1 MKKLILITL
10 IATAALVAFRGNPI
24 RHIHGIV
31 YAKDDGLPVPGATVK
46 VKGTYTGTM
55 TNNLGK
61 YSIDAPDGSTLTF
74 SMVGYQSKTV
84 AIGNT
89 DSLNIY
95 LETSNSQL
103 GEVVV
108 TTSLGVKHQR
118 KSKGYTATSAQ
129 ADVNIPPPVAYELQT
144 AQPLSAPA
152 VQQQASQYS
161 GKVAGLGV
169 YDKNV
174 AKAKNAPGALQKS
187 LKYSGYNAVN
197 TTANPQDESYKAITE
212 NGFSTPKDNP
222 LSTFSVDVDAASYSN
237 MRRFIN
243 NGQLPP
249 PDAVRV
255 EEMINYFKYN
265 FNEPKGNEPVGMTT
279 EISSAPWNKSH
290 LLVRI
295 GLKARTIDMD
305 KLPPSNLVFLLD
317 ISGSMGEPNKLPLVK
332 SAMKMLTDQLRPQD
346 RVAIVVYS
354 GEVAMKLPSTPGDE
368 KQRIKDAIDEL
379 QAGGSTAGGAGIKMA
394 YKIARE
400 NFKKNGN
407 NRIIMCTD
415 GDFNVGDSS
424 DGDMETLVTRER
436 YSNVPITIMGFGMG
450 NLKDSK
456 MEILADKGN
465 GNYAYIDNLT
475 EAQKTLVNEYGG
487 TMFMVAKDVKL
498 QVEFNPALVQAYRLV
513 GYEDRLLNKE
523 DFNND
528 QKDAGDMGSGHTVTA
543 FYEIVP
549 TGVKDD
555 YSNGVDPL
563 KYQSNLPVVAA
574 TGHYAN
580 EMITVKF
587 RYKQPG
593 SDQSK
598 LSVAV
603 VMNHPASFNSTS
615 ADFRFAAAVAEFG
628 MLLRNS
634 QFKQNGSFDQA
645 IDIAKNAKGND
656 EDGYRAEFVRLAQTA
671 KSLMAN
677 QLTSAF

>member
-10 IATAALVAFRGNPI
+10 IAAAALVAFRCNTV
-24 RHIHGIV
+24 RHIHGTV
-31 YAKDDGLPVPGATVK
+31 YGSDDKLPIQAATVK
-46 VKGTYTGTM
+46 VKGSNTATL
-55 TNNLGK
+55 TNSQGK
-61 YSIDAPDGSTLTF
+61 YAIDAPDGSSLVV
-74 SMVGYQSKTV
+74 SYIGYQTQTL
-84 AIGNT
+84 AIGNK
-89 DSLNIY
+89 DSLDVY
-95 LETSNSQL
+95 LDPSNTAL
-103 GEVVV
+103 NEVVV
-108 TTSLGVKHQR
+108 T
-118 KSKGYTATSAQ
+118 GY
-129 ADVNIPPPVAYELQT
+129 QT
-144 AQPLSAPA
+144 Q
-152 VQQQASQYS
+152 
-161 GKVAGLGV
+161 
-169 YDKNV
+169 D
-174 AKAKNAPGALQKS
+174 KNAPIPNIAPKELTQDNVAAVAKSLNGKNGGPAIYAQGTTPAPAMGSYKSTTRRS
-187 LKYSGYNAVN
+187 LKYPPISNNSN
-197 TTANPQDESYKAITE
+197 TADPQDESYKTINE
-212 NGFSTPKDNP
+212 NGFNNPKDNP

-237 MRRFIN
+237 VRRFIN

-265 FNEPKGNEPVGMTT
+265 IASPRGNDPVGITT
-279 EISSAPWNKSH
+279 EISSAPWNKNH

-295 GLKARTIDMD
+295 GLKARTIDMS

-332 SAMKMLTDQLRPQD
+332 ASMKMLVDQLRPED

-354 GEVAMKLPSTPGDE
+354 GEVALKLPSTPGDE

-400 NFKKNGN
+400 NFMHNGN

-424 DGDMETLVTRER
+424 DGDMETLITRER
-436 YSNVPITIMGFGMG
+436 YSNIPITIMGFGMG

-465 GNYAYIDNLT
+465 GNYVYIDNLT
-475 EAQKTLVNEYGG
+475 EARKTLVTEYGG

-543 FYEIVP
+543 FYEVVP
-549 TGVKDD
+549 VGVADD
-555 YSNGVDPL
+555 YSNSVDPL
-563 KYQSNLPVVAA
+563 KYQDSSPA
-574 TGHYAN
+574 TTPGGHYAN
-580 EMITVKF
+580 EMMTVKF

-603 VMNHPASFNSTS
+603 VMNRPASFSSTS

-634 QFKQNGSFDQA
+634 QFKQNGSYDQA
-645 IDIAKNAKGND
+645 ISIAQNAKGSD
-656 EDGYRAEFVRLAQTA
+656 DDGYRAEFVRLAQTA
-671 KSLMAN
+671 KLLAN
-677 QLTSAF
+677 NQYVTVY

>member
-1 MKKLILITL
+1 MKKLILVTL
-10 IATAALVAFRGNPI
+10 IIPIALAAFRGAGV
-24 RHIHGIV
+24 RHIHGTVYGSDDKLPIV
-31 YAKDDGLPVPGATVK
+31 GAMVK
-46 VKGTYTGTM
+46 VKGTNTGTA
-55 TNNLGK
+55 TNNVGK
-61 YSIDAPDGSTLTF
+61 YSLDVPDGGTLVF
-74 SMVGYQSKTV
+74 SYVGYQSKN
-84 AIGNT
+84 ASIRNK
-89 DSLNIY
+89 DSLDVY
-95 LETSNSQL
+95 LDPSNSTL
-103 GEVVV
+103 NEVVV
-108 TTSLGVKHQR
+108 TGYGTQR
-118 KSKGYTATSAQ
+118 KKDVTGSVAIISANDIAAMPPTMSNIQTAGQPGSSPSAQ
-129 ADVNIPPPVAYELQT
+129 YKPNVLM
-144 AQPLSAPA
+144 
-152 VQQQASQYS
+152 
-161 GKVAGLGV
+161 GKAAGLTAPGR
-169 YDKNV
+169 KN
-174 AKAKNAPGALQKS
+174 KNAPGALQKS
-187 LKYSGYNAVN
+187 LKYSGYNLVN
-197 TTANPQDESYKAITE
+197 TAANPQDESYKTLIE

-237 MRRFIN
+237 MRRFVN

-265 FNEPKGNEPVGMTT
+265 LTEPKGSDPVGITT
-279 EISSAPWNKSH
+279 EISSAPWNKNH

-295 GLKARTIDMD
+295 GLKARTIDMG

-317 ISGSMGEPNKLPLVK
+317 ISGSMGEANKLPLVK

-368 KQRIKDAIDEL
+368 KQKIKDAIDEL

-424 DGDMETLVTRER
+424 DGDMETLITRER

-555 YSNGVDPL
+555 YSNSVDSL
-563 KYQSNLPVVAA
+563 KYQNNPPAVAA

-580 EMITVKF
+580 EMMTVKF

-603 VMNHPASFNSTS
+603 VMNHPESFNSTS

-634 QFKQNGSFDQA
+634 QFKQNGSFEQA

-656 EDGYRAEFVRLAQTA
+656 EDGYRSEFVRLAQTA
-671 KSLMAN
+671 KSLMGN
-677 QLTSAF
+677 QLSSAF

>member
-10 IATAALVAFRGNPI
+10 IIPVALAAFTRSTV
-24 RHIHGIV
+24 RHIHGTV
-31 YAKDDGLPVPGATVK
+31 YGSDDKLPIAGATIK
-46 VKGTYTGTM
+46 IKGANTFAM
-55 TNNLGK
+55 TNAIGK
-61 YSIDAPDGSTLTF
+61 YAIDAPDGASLIFTYAGF
-74 SMVGYQSKTV
+74 QAKTV
-84 AIGNT
+84 AIGNK
-89 DSLNIY
+89 DSLDVY
-95 LETSNSQL
+95 LDPSKNAL
-103 GEVVV
+103 NEVVV
-108 TTSLGVKHQR
+108 IGYGVKH
-118 KSKGYTATSAQ
+118 KKASTASVTTSAN
-129 ADVNIPPPVAYELQT
+129 ADISIAPPA
-144 AQPLSAPA
+144 LSAPM
-152 VQQQASQYS
+152 VQNQVAQYS
-161 GKVAGLGV
+161 TQAKKVRGGV
-169 YDKNV
+169 
-174 AKAKNAPGALQKS
+174 AQS
-187 LKYSGYNAVN
+187 LKYPNPGYYNN
-197 TTANPQDESYKAITE
+197 TANPQDESYKAITE

-237 MRRFIN
+237 VRRFIN
-243 NGQLPP
+243 SGQLPP

-265 FNEPKGNEPVGMTT
+265 IAPPEGNDPVGITT
-279 EISSAPWNKSH
+279 EVSSAPWNKNH

-295 GLKARTIDMD
+295 GLKAHTIDMS

-317 ISGSMGEPNKLPLVK
+317 ISGSMGDANKLPLVK
-332 SAMKMLTDQLRPQD
+332 ASMKMLVDQLRPED

-354 GEVAMKLPSTPGDE
+354 GEAGLKLPSTPGDE
-368 KQRIKDAIDEL
+368 KEKIKDAIDEL
-379 QAGGSTAGGAGIKMA
+379 QAGGSTAGGAGIKLA

-400 NFKKNGN
+400 NFMKSGN

-424 DGDMETLVTRER
+424 DGDMETLITRER

-487 TMFMVAKDVKL
+487 TMYMVAKDVKL

-543 FYEIVP
+543 FYEVVP
-549 TGVKDD
+549 AGVKDD
-555 YSNGVDPL
+555 YSSSVDPL
-563 KYQSNLPVVAA
+563 KYQNNSPAVAPG
-574 TGHYAN
+574 GHYAN
-580 EMITVKF
+580 EMMTVKF

-593 SDQSK
+593 SDKSK

-603 VMNHPASFNSTS
+603 VMNRPASFNSTS

-634 QFKQNGSFDQA
+634 QFRQNASFDQA
-645 IDIAKNAKGND
+645 IDIAKNAKGTD
-656 EDGYRAEFVRLAQTA
+656 EDGYRAEFVRLAKTA
-671 KSLMAN
+671 KSLAGN
-677 QLTSAF
+677 QFTSAF

>member
-10 IATAALVAFRGNPI
+10 IAAVALVAFRCNTE
-24 RHIHGIV
+24 RHIHGTI
-31 YAKDDGLPVPGATVK
+31 YGSDDKLPIPGATVK
-46 VKGTYTGTM
+46 VKGSNTATQANGQ
-55 TNNLGK
+55 GK
-61 YSIDAPDGSTLTF
+61 YTLDAPDGSSLVVSF
-74 SMVGYQSKTV
+74 IGYQTQTIAV
-84 AIGNT
+84 GNK
-89 DSLNIY
+89 DSIDVY
-95 LETSNSQL
+95 LSPASSQL

-108 TTSLGVKHQR
+108 RGYGIQHKKDVLGSVTAPSADQLANAPRQLLGRAAGVTVVTKGTPSYNQGVVLNKSVGVKQS
-118 KSKGYTATSAQ
+118 SKTLSFTVSGGNQ
-129 ADVNIPPPVAYELQT
+129 AVA
-144 AQPLSAPA
+144 S
-152 VQQQASQYS
+152 
-161 GKVAGLGV
+161 
-169 YDKNV
+169 
-174 AKAKNAPGALQKS
+174 
-187 LKYSGYNAVN
+187 
-197 TTANPQDESYKAITE
+197 DESYKTINE
-212 NGFSTPKDNP
+212 NGFSSPKDNP

-237 MRRFIN
+237 VRRFIN

-265 FNEPKGNEPVGMTT
+265 FNNPAGNDPVGITT
-279 EISSAPWNKSH
+279 EISSAPWNKNH

-295 GLKARTIDMD
+295 GLKARTVDMD
-305 KLPPSNLVFLLD
+305 KLPPSNMVFLLD

-332 SAMKMLTDQLRPQD
+332 AAMKMLVDQLRPED

-354 GEVAMKLPSTPGDE
+354 GEVALKLPSTPGNE
-368 KQRIKDAIDEL
+368 QQRIKDAIDEL

-394 YKIARE
+394 YRIARE
-400 NFKKNGN
+400 NFKRNGN

-424 DGDMETLVTRER
+424 DGDMETLITKER

-456 MEILADKGN
+456 METLADKGN

-475 EAQKTLVNEYGG
+475 EARKTLVSEYGG
-487 TMFMVAKDVKL
+487 TMYMVAEDVKL
-498 QVEFNPALVQAYRLV
+498 QVEFNPSLVQAYRLV
-513 GYEDRLLNKE
+513 GYEDRLLAKE

-528 QKDAGDMGSGHTVTA
+528 TKDAGDMGSGHTVTA
-543 FYEIVP
+543 FYEVVP
-549 TGVKDD
+549 TGVADD

-563 KYQSNLPVVAA
+563 KYQSNSPASVP

-580 EMITVKF
+580 EMMTVKF

-603 VMNHPASFNSTS
+603 VMNKPASFNSTS

-634 QFKQNGSFDQA
+634 QFKQNSSYDQA
-645 IDIAKNAKGND
+645 ISIAQNAKGSD
-656 EDGYRAEFVRLAQTA
+656 DDGYRAEFVRLAQTA
-671 KSLMAN
+671 KSLAGN
-677 QLTSAF
+677 QYVTVY